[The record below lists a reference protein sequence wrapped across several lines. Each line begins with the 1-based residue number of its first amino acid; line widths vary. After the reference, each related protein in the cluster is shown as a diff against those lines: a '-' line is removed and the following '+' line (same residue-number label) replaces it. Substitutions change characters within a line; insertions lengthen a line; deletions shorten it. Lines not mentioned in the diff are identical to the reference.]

1 MKEILYRQLLPADL
15 NEYRTVR
22 LDCLRQYPNNFGTTY
37 EEELNSQS
45 LKLDK
50 AIKNSNEHNFA
61 FGAFTQDL
69 KLIGICG
76 FLTETRLKTQ
86 HRGEIV
92 QMFVDPSCKGQGI
105 GKKLLHHVIDKAFS
119 SEQIEQIILS
129 AVSENEQAVNLY
141 KQAGFIEYGKL
152 KNYFKS
158 NTTYSTQSFFYIDK
172 PGIG

>member
-1 MKEILYRQLLPADL
+1 MQEILYRQLLPTDY
-15 NEYRTVR
+15 NEYRRVR
-22 LDCLRQYPNNFGTTY
+22 LNCLRQYPNNFGTTY

-50 AIKNSNEHNFA
+50 AIKNSNECNFT
-61 FGAFTQDL
+61 FGAFTLDQ

-76 FLTETRLKTQ
+76 LLTETRLKTR

-92 QMFVDPSCKGQGI
+92 QMFVDSTYKGLGI
-105 GKKLLHHVIDKAFS
+105 GKKLLQHVIDKAFS

-129 AVSENEQAVNLY
+129 AVSENEKAVNLY
-141 KQAGFIEYGKL
+141 KQAGFMEYGKL

-158 NTTYSTQSFFYIDK
+158 NTTYSAQSFFFLDK
-172 PGIG
+172 PGIR